1 MNPGLAHPGQFGYE
15 NALKPRSTSMPT
27 RSRPRRERV
36 VPRPWRSLFGHYP
49 EESDRMA
56 RAPRLVRTIPLSI
69 ALAILAPGC
78 QLAPRSELEECRR
91 LSQTLRSENAQLKD
105 RALALQAQNR
115 DLSERAV
122 DDSRRLS
129 QLEEVNTRL
138 ETSVQAYQDERS
150 RLESAYKDLRAS
162 LPNAPQP
169 LSMRSGDDEEAP
181 PDARTRGE
189 NAPDRDADLRKT
201 EGPDAEDP
209 ATGPSKSRN
218 DARGP
223 GRTWRAPSR
232 TGDFRG
238 QPPPAATKP

>member
-1 MNPGLAHPGQFGYE
+1 MNPRRG
-15 NALKPRSTSMPT
+15 PRSTSMPT

-36 VPRPWRSLFGHYP
+36 VPRPGRSLFGHYP

-56 RAPRLVRTIPLSI
+56 RAPRLVRTIPLSM

-169 LSMRSGDDEEAP
+169 LTLRIRDDQTSDGDP
-181 PDARTRGE
+181 PGRGP
-189 NAPDRDADLRKT
+189 AA
-201 EGPDAEDP
+201 GPDAEEDSELRKTA
-209 ATGPSKSRN
+209 AT
-218 DARGP
+218 DEARG
-223 GRTWRAPSR
+223 RARSPWSASRSGTSRPS
-232 TGDFRG
+232 
-238 QPPPAATKP
+238 PPASSDP